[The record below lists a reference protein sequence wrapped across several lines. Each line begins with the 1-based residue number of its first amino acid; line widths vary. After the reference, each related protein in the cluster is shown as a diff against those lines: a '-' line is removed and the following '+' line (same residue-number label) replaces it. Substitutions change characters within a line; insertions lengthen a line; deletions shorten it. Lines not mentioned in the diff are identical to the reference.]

1 MKQMRCVHQYRIASQ
16 GAMRGPASHR
26 PHRHN
31 RCGESASHR
40 FSDAMPDTWLAMP
53 MLSAVDSSIGLDPLS
68 SVPCSGLK
76 FQVSTHD
83 YEGRYRSASEK
94 TSRQPEEA
102 ESDRWLQS
110 QLDSDR
116 TTGPYLELDCTEY
129 NLIRDHSEVP
139 IKKKLVSVPP
149 PAARITLGT
158 ASNTITR
165 LHQLPPPTLLHN
177 HSQALLHH
185 TTTTQTSLN
194 HYTSS
199 LHTHHNPPSP
209 HHCTST
215 C

>member
-1 MKQMRCVHQYRIASQ
+1 MKRMRCVHRYRIASQ

-40 FSDAMPDTWLAMP
+40 FSDAMPDTFLAMP
-53 MLSAVDSSIGLDPLS
+53 MLSAGIGLTSLRVDSESDSCPDSDSEIDWIDSSIGLDPLS

-76 FQVSTHD
+76 FQTHD
-83 YEGRYRSASEK
+83 YKGRYRSASEK

-102 ESDRWLQS
+102 ESNRWLQS

-129 NLIRDHSEVP
+129 NLIRDRSEVP

-165 LHQLPPPTLLHN
+165 LHQLPPQLCF
-177 HSQALLHH
+177 
-185 TTTTQTSLN
+185 TTTHKLCSTTQPP
-194 HYTSS
+194 HK
-199 LHTHHNPPSP
+199 LH
-209 HHCTST
+209 
-215 C
+215 

>member
-53 MLSAVDSSIGLDPLS
+53 MLSADPIPNIAWKLDPPSLD
-68 SVPCSGLK
+68 
-76 FQVSTHD
+76 STNHRPKSQTQESD
-83 YEGRYRSASEK
+83 PPSLDS
-94 TSRQPEEA
+94 TSR
-102 ESDRWLQS
+102 
-110 QLDSDR
+110 
-116 TTGPYLELDCTEY
+116 
-129 NLIRDHSEVP
+129 LINWTRP
-139 IKKKLVSVPP
+139 AVSVPP